1 MRVVKVAALALE
13 FGFIVGAFLI
23 AGIQIGGWLDVQL
36 STRPIFLTA
45 GVLLGLAASF
55 SVFWRIFR
63 WQAD

>member
-23 AGIQIGGWLDVQL
+23 AGIQFGGWLDDQL
-36 STRPIFLTA
+36 SSRPIFLTA

-55 SVFWRIFR
+55 SVFWRIYR